1 MSSLFSH
8 HHKDNHPG
16 SAMLTVKDGTKIFYK
31 DWGTG
36 PAVVLS
42 HGAPLSSD
50 DWDPQ
55 MIFLASKG
63 YRVVAHDRRGHGRSS
78 QPYDGHNMDQYA
90 DDLSEVIEHLNLKN
104 VVLIGHSTG
113 GGEITRYMGRHG
125 TKRVA
130 KAVLISSV
138 PPHLAAGVPKEF
150 FDYQRASILKDRSQ
164 VGILSYISH
173 QYIIQSLL
181 RSSTAVWIDNF
192 IFFSSLSLRRTRF
205 DFCLSR
211 KEEKTRVSDFFR
223 SWPAKNAVDCFC
235 TFFFPMTNL
244 VQKGHG
250 KRKNE
255 WL

>member
-1 MSSLFSH
+1 
-8 HHKDNHPG
+8 
-16 SAMLTVKDGTKIFYK
+16 MLTVKDGTKIFYK

-90 DDLSEVIEHLNLKN
+90 DDLSEVIEHLNLKD

-138 PPHLAAGVPKEF
+138 PPHLVAGVPKAF

-164 VGILSYISH
+164 VGTLSYTLH
-173 QYIIQSLL
+173 QYVIQPLL
-181 RSSTAVWIDNF
+181 RSSTAVWTDNF
-192 IFFSSLSLRRTRF
+192 VFFPVSYSFDERDLIFASQ
-205 DFCLSR
+205 
-211 KEEKTRVSDFFR
+211 EEK
-223 SWPAKNAVDCFC
+223 KNSVF
-235 TFFFPMTNL
+235 
-244 VQKGHG
+244 
-250 KRKNE
+250 
-255 WL
+255 